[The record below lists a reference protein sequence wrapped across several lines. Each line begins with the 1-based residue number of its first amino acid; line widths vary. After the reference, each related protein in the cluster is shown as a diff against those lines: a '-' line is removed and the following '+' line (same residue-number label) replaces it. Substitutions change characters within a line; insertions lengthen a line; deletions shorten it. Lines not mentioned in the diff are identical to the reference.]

1 MTLAHLKSPDHVY
14 GLDELLT
21 VFPDALIIQTHHNPV
36 DVLRSQIQLTKV
48 LGGLFARPEKP
59 DQLAKREALKIE
71 EIVNR
76 IARFRDARP
85 ELAGQFIDVN
95 YRELVSDPLAVV
107 RRIYQKL
114 DIRMTEVAT
123 ERMQRVALS
132 RSRYRRSKHSPTL
145 ADLGLDAPAD
155 TRRFESY
162 CSRFG
167 IPWQHSE

>member
-114 DIRMTEVAT
+114 DMRMTEVAT

-145 ADLGLDAPAD
+145 ADLKLDAPAD

-167 IPWQHSE
+167 IEWQHSE